1 MTITR
6 SADAARSR
14 ACSAKHAETNGQR
27 RPEQRS
33 GPTASSAQ
41 KAVGRLER
49 ELSPVAG
56 VGRVEPALH
65 RFPGAGVAAVGEE
78 EGLEALQLTA
88 AKVVRPPLQH
98 LDANVAADRRRG
110 DGDIL
115 REKLLLECLRRGR
128 DDHAAPR
135 LERRHEIRKALAD
148 AGAGLRD
155 EMLAGLERVLDARRE
170 RGLLTPRLVPGKR
183 MRERPS
189 GAEDVLHLRQ
199 TT

>member
-1 MTITR
+1 MLGK
-6 SADAARSR
+6 ARRDER
-14 ACSAKHAETNGQR
+14 APAPRTAIGPDRQL
-27 RPEQRS
+27 RPES
-33 GPTASSAQ
+33 L
-41 KAVGRLER
+41 GRLER
-49 ELSPVAG
+49 ELGPVAG

-65 RFPGAGVAAVGEE
+65 RFPRAGVATVGEQ

-98 LDANVAADRRRG
+98 LDLNVTADRRRG
-110 DGDIL
+110 DGDVL
-115 REKLLLECLRRGR
+115 REELLLECLGRGG
-128 DDHAAPR
+128 DDDAAPR

-148 AGAGLRD
+148 AGARLRD
-155 EMLAGLERVLDARRE
+155 EMLAGFERVLDARRE
-170 RGLLTPRLVPGKR
+170 RGLLAPRLVPGKR